1 MRLLLQIA
9 HHFQAKERVERVEP
23 PVHILVSSRPFEADY
38 DARFQS
44 LHAKVV
50 QLALP
55 SQEQVDS
62 LLQRLHISLEEIPAA
77 LNETLRR
84 PFALRI
90 FVDILRR
97 GVPSRELI
105 ASQLLNTW
113 LTSADLGAPTMR
125 REVLKFLEKLAA
137 DMTES
142 ESLWR
147 PVDTYEIQD
156 PQAVQ
161 NAVASGIVV
170 RQNGLVGFSHQA
182 WLDDFQAKNFSTG
195 QSLASYAWQRQD
207 GLFARATVLRA
218 LQRLRAFDLP
228 AYEQAIDALLG
239 NARTRRHLRHL
250 VVDMVAGQRHPSTR
264 ERGWLQHLVRSDVPL
279 ARRALARITKH
290 WTEPPRESW
299 RLFG

>member
-1 MRLLLQIA
+1 M
-9 HHFQAKERVERVEP
+9 
-23 PVHILVSSRPFEADY
+23 
-38 DARFQS
+38 
-44 LHAKVV
+44 
-50 QLALP
+50 
-55 SQEQVDS
+55 
-62 LLQRLHISLEEIPAA
+62 EEIPEA
-77 LNETLRR
+77 LRETLRR

-97 GVPSRELI
+97 GIPSRDLI

-113 LTSADLGAPTMR
+113 LISADLGDSSMR
-125 REVLKFLEKLAA
+125 REALNFLEKLAA

-147 PVDTYEIQD
+147 PADVYEVQA

-161 NAVASGIVV
+161 VAVASGIVV
-170 RQNGLVGFSHQA
+170 RQNRLVGFSHQA

-195 QSLASYAWQRQD
+195 QSLANYAWERQD

-239 NARTRRHLRHL
+239 NTKTRRHLRHL
-250 VVDMVAGQRHPSTR
+250 VVDMVAGQRKPSSR
-264 ERGWLQHLVRSDVPL
+264 EVGWLQHIVRKDAPL
-279 ARRALARITKH
+279 ARRALARITAH
-290 WTEPPRESW
+290 WTDWREHFLLLVPSIMANAELLW
-299 RLFG
+299 SNVQLLIAEALLDADFVVRAIATHWSTPERDLEAFEVFSKAGQWSPVMVQ